1 MSYDK
6 QKKIT
11 MTPLKRFY
19 NLLELD
25 KKDVYQIF
33 FYAIFA
39 GLISLSLPLGIQ
51 AIINFIQSGRVSAS
65 WIVLIILVIFGV
77 ALVGILSLMQLRIT
91 ENLQQ
96 KIFVRASFEFA
107 ARLPKIKMEQLYNS
121 YPPELANRFFDTMT
135 IQKGTSK
142 LLIDFSAALLQI
154 AFGVILLSLYHP
166 YFIIFGVL
174 LFFLLYFIFRF
185 SFKSGLETSL
195 KESKFK
201 YKVAGWLQ
209 ELARNNYS
217 FKNDLHY
224 NFGLQKNNNIVS
236 EYLNYR
242 EKHFSVIKRQFTQ
255 LILFK
260 ILITGGLLSI
270 GGFLVLSQQ
279 MNIGQF
285 VAAEIIILLVITS
298 VEKIIIGLETFYDVL
313 TSIEKIGQVTDME
326 LEEDTAFSSDTCYAN
341 ISLEIENL
349 TFKFPDSNK
358 EILSALSLKIEQGE
372 KIAIEGPNS
381 SGKTTLI
388 RILSG
393 LLQPTSGTFYI
404 NDDTYRKIN
413 LKQYRSQIGGIIHG
427 ETPFEGTLL
436 ENITFNDNSITTENL
451 KWAIEGVQL
460 SSFVKTLPKG
470 LETHIF
476 PEGKQL
482 SSSDAEKVL
491 LARSIIH
498 KPKILFYE
506 DPTDMMDIKV
516 ANEIIDFLT
525 SEKNNWTII
534 VSSKNP
540 YWKTKCSRIITMEN
554 GTIQL
559 DLKNK

>member
-1 MSYDK
+1 
-6 QKKIT
+6 

-65 WIVLIILVIFGV
+65 WIVLIILVVFGV

-107 ARLPKIKMEQLYNS
+107 ARLPKIKSEQLYNT

-154 AFGVILLSLYHP
+154 VFGILLLSLYHP
-166 YFIIFGVL
+166 YFILFGIL
-174 LFFLLYFIFRF
+174 LLILLYFIFKF
-185 SFKSGLETSL
+185 SYQSGLETSL

-201 YKVAGWLQ
+201 YKVASWLQ
-209 ELARNNYS
+209 EVARNNFS
-217 FKNDLHY
+217 FRNELNYDFALK
-224 NFGLQKNNNIVS
+224 KNNQIVS
-236 EYLNYR
+236 DYLNYR
-242 EKHFSVIKRQFTQ
+242 EKHFDVIKRQFSQ
-255 LILFK
+255 LIVFK
-260 ILITGGLLSI
+260 IIITASLLSI
-270 GGFLVLSQQ
+270 GGFLVLSQE

-285 VAAEIIILLVITS
+285 VAAEIIILLVINS

-313 TSIEKIGQVTDME
+313 TSIEKIGQVTDLE
-326 LEEDTAFSSDTCYAN
+326 LEEDTITKNDTCYTN
-341 ISLEIENL
+341 IVLETENIK
-349 TFKFPDSNK
+349 FKFPDSKK
-358 EILSALSLKIEQGE
+358 EVLNAISIKIEQGE
-372 KIAIEGPNS
+372 KIVLDGENG

-388 RILSG
+388 RLLSG
-393 LLQPTSGTFYI
+393 LIQPTSGSFYI
-404 NDDTYRKIN
+404 NDDTFRKIN
-413 LKQYRSQIGGIIHG
+413 LKQYRSQIGSIIHS
-427 ETPFEGTLL
+427 ETPFEGTIL
-436 ENITFNDNSITTENL
+436 ENITFKDPSIPFEDI
-451 KWAIEGVQL
+451 KWAIDGVQL
-460 SSFVKTLPKG
+460 SSFIKSLPKG
-470 LETHIF
+470 LDTKIF

-482 SSSDAEKVL
+482 SSSNAQKIL

-498 KPKILFYE
+498 RPKILFYE
-506 DPTDMMDIKV
+506 DPTDNMDEKV
-516 ANEIIDFLT
+516 ANEIIDFIT
-525 SEKNNWTII
+525 SDTNKWTVI

-540 YWKTKCSRIITMEN
+540 YWKTKCSRKITMQN
-554 GTIQL
+554 GFIQL
-559 DLKNK
+559 DSKTDTSC

>member
-1 MSYDK
+1 
-6 QKKIT
+6 
-11 MTPLKRFY
+11 MTPLNRFY
-19 NLLELD
+19 KLLALD
-25 KKDVYQIF
+25 RKDVYQIF

-39 GLISLSLPLGIQ
+39 GLVSLSLPLGIQ
-51 AIINFIQSGRVSAS
+51 AITNFIQSGRVSAS

-77 ALVGILSLMQLRIT
+77 ALVGVLSFMQLRIT

-96 KIFVRASFEFA
+96 KIFVRSSFEFA
-107 ARLPKIKMEQLYNS
+107 ARLPKIKMDQLYNS

-135 IQKGTSK
+135 IQKGTAK
-142 LLIDFSAALLQI
+142 LLTDFSAALLQI
-154 AFGVILLSLYHP
+154 VFGVILLSLYHP
-166 YFIIFGVL
+166 YFIIFGIL
-174 LFFLLYFIFRF
+174 LFFLLYIIFRF

-224 NFGLQKNNNIVS
+224 NFGLQKNNNIAAD
-236 EYLNYR
+236 YLNYR
-242 EKHFSVIKRQFTQ
+242 EKHFNVIQRQFTQ
-255 LILFK
+255 LIIFK

-313 TSIEKIGQVTDME
+313 TSIEKIGQVTD
-326 LEEDTAFSSDTCYAN
+326 LQLDEEKAFDSDICYAN

-349 TFKFPDSNK
+349 TFKFPDSEK
-358 EILSALSLKIEQGE
+358 EILSNISLKIEQGE
-372 KIAIEGPNS
+372 KIAIAGDNG

-404 NDDTYRKIN
+404 NDDTFRKIN

-436 ENITFNDNSITTENL
+436 ENITFNDKSISSENL

-460 SSFVKTLPKG
+460 SSFVKRLPKG

-506 DPTDMMDIKV
+506 DPTDMMDIEI

>member
-1 MSYDK
+1 
-6 QKKIT
+6 

-65 WIVLIILVIFGV
+65 WIVLIILVVFGV

-96 KIFVRASFEFA
+96 KIFVRSSFEFA
-107 ARLPKIKMEQLYNS
+107 ARLPKIKSEQLYNT

-154 AFGVILLSLYHP
+154 VFGILLLSLYHP
-166 YFIIFGVL
+166 YFILFGIL
-174 LFFLLYFIFRF
+174 LFILLYFIFKF
-185 SFKSGLETSL
+185 SYQSGLETSL

-201 YKVAGWLQ
+201 YKVASWLQ
-209 ELARNNYS
+209 EVARNNFS
-217 FKNDLHY
+217 FRNELNYDFALK
-224 NFGLQKNNNIVS
+224 KNNQIVS
-236 EYLNYR
+236 DYLNYR
-242 EKHFSVIKRQFTQ
+242 EKHFDVIKRQFSQ
-255 LILFK
+255 LIVFK
-260 ILITGGLLSI
+260 IIITASLLSI
-270 GGFLVLSQQ
+270 GGFLVLSQE

-285 VAAEIIILLVITS
+285 VAAEIIILLVINS

-313 TSIEKIGQVTDME
+313 TSIEKIGQVTDLE
-326 LEEDTAFSSDTCYAN
+326 LEEDTITKNDTCYTN
-341 ISLEIENL
+341 IVLETENIK
-349 TFKFPDSNK
+349 FRFPDSKK
-358 EILSALSLKIEQGE
+358 EVLNAISLKIEQGE
-372 KIAIEGPNS
+372 KIVLDGENG

-388 RILSG
+388 RLLSG
-393 LLQPTSGTFYI
+393 LLQPTSGSFYI
-404 NDDTYRKIN
+404 NDDTFRKIN
-413 LKQYRSQIGGIIHG
+413 LKQYRSQIGSIIHS
-427 ETPFEGTLL
+427 ETPFEGTIL
-436 ENITFNDNSITTENL
+436 ENITFKDTTIPFEDI
-451 KWAIEGVQL
+451 KWAIDGVQL
-460 SSFVKTLPKG
+460 SSFIKSLPKG
-470 LETHIF
+470 LDTRIF

-482 SSSDAEKVL
+482 SSSNAQKIL

-498 KPKILFYE
+498 RPKILFYE
-506 DPTDMMDIKV
+506 DPTDNMDEKV
-516 ANEIIDFLT
+516 ANEIIDFIT
-525 SEKNNWTII
+525 SETNKWTVI

-540 YWKTKCSRIITMEN
+540 YWKTKCSRKITMQN
-554 GTIQL
+554 GFIQL
-559 DLKNK
+559 DSKTDTSC

>member
-1 MSYDK
+1 MS
-6 QKKIT
+6 
-11 MTPLKRFY
+11 PLKRFY

-107 ARLPKIKMEQLYNS
+107 ARLPKIKMDQLYNS

-142 LLIDFSAALLQI
+142 LLTDFSAALLQI

-224 NFGLQKNNNIVS
+224 NFGLQKNNNIAAA
-236 EYLNYR
+236 YLNYR
-242 EKHFSVIKRQFTQ
+242 EKHFNVIQRQFTQ
-255 LILFK
+255 LIIFK

-270 GGFLVLSQQ
+270 GGFLVLSEQ

-326 LEEDTAFSSDTCYAN
+326 LEDDTAFNSDTCYAN

-358 EILSALSLKIEQGE
+358 EILSNLSLKIEQGE
-372 KIAIEGPNS
+372 KIAIEGPNG

-436 ENITFNDNSITTENL
+436 ENITFNDSSITTENL

-470 LETHIF
+470 LETRIF

>member
-1 MSYDK
+1 
-6 QKKIT
+6 

-65 WIVLIILVIFGV
+65 WIVLIILVVFGV

-96 KIFVRASFEFA
+96 KIFVRSSFEFA
-107 ARLPKIKMEQLYNS
+107 ARLPKIKSEQLYNT

-154 AFGVILLSLYHP
+154 VFGILLLSLYHP
-166 YFIIFGVL
+166 YFILFGIL
-174 LFFLLYFIFRF
+174 LLILLYFIFKF
-185 SFKSGLETSL
+185 SYQSGLETSL

-201 YKVAGWLQ
+201 YKVASWLQ
-209 ELARNNYS
+209 EVARNNFS
-217 FKNDLHY
+217 FRNELNYDFALK
-224 NFGLQKNNNIVS
+224 KNNQIVS
-236 EYLNYR
+236 DYLNYR
-242 EKHFSVIKRQFTQ
+242 EKHFDVIKRQFSQ
-255 LILFK
+255 LIVFK
-260 ILITGGLLSI
+260 IIITASLLSI
-270 GGFLVLSQQ
+270 GGFLVLSQE

-285 VAAEIIILLVITS
+285 VAAEIIILLVINS

-313 TSIEKIGQVTDME
+313 TSIEKIGQVTDLE
-326 LEEDTAFSSDTCYAN
+326 LEEDTITKNDTCYTN
-341 ISLEIENL
+341 IVLETENIK
-349 TFKFPDSNK
+349 FRFPDSKK
-358 EILSALSLKIEQGE
+358 EVLNAISLKIEQGE
-372 KIAIEGPNS
+372 KIVLDGENG

-388 RILSG
+388 RLLSG
-393 LLQPTSGTFYI
+393 LLQPTSGSFYI
-404 NDDTYRKIN
+404 NDDTFRKIN
-413 LKQYRSQIGGIIHG
+413 LKQYRSQIGSIIHS
-427 ETPFEGTLL
+427 ETPFEGTIL
-436 ENITFNDNSITTENL
+436 ENITFKDTTIPFEDI
-451 KWAIEGVQL
+451 KWAIDGVQL
-460 SSFVKTLPKG
+460 SSFIKSLPKG
-470 LETHIF
+470 LDTRIF

-482 SSSDAEKVL
+482 SSSNAQKIL

-498 KPKILFYE
+498 RPKILFYE
-506 DPTDMMDIKV
+506 DPTDSMDEKV
-516 ANEIIDFLT
+516 ANEIIDFIT
-525 SEKNNWTII
+525 SDANKWTIV

-540 YWKTKCSRIITMEN
+540 YWKTKCSRKITMQN
-554 GTIQL
+554 GFIQL
-559 DLKNK
+559 DSKTDTSC